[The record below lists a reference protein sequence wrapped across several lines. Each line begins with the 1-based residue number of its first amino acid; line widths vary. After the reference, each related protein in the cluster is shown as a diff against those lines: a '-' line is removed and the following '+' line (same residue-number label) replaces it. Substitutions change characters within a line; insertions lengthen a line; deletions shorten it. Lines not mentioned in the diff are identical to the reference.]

1 MIIKLKNKKI
11 SSNHKPFI
19 VAEMSGNHNQSKE
32 NAFKIVDAAAKS
44 GADAIKLQTYTAE
57 TMTLNLKDK
66 EFFISD
72 KKSLWKGQTL
82 SELYSKGSTP
92 WDWHKEIINYA
103 NNKKIICFSTPFD
116 NSSVDFLE
124 TLNIPIYKI
133 ASFELTDLPLI
144 KKVAQ
149 TKKPIIIST
158 GMGSIDEIKDAVNIV
173 KQSGNDFIL
182 LKCTS
187 TYPAKAIDSNVLT
200 IPELKKIFN
209 CEVGLSDH
217 TKGIGTA
224 IAAVSHGA
232 CLIEKHFT
240 LDRKLGG
247 IDSDFSLEPHELKSL
262 VIETR
267 QAHKS
272 LGKIFIGPTKSEELS
287 LKYRRS
293 LYCSKDIKK
302 GSKVT
307 KNNIKSI
314 RPGFGISPKYY
325 DELIGKK
332 VRKNIKKGTPIKWN
346 LFS

>member
-1 MIIKLKNKKI
+1 MSIKLKNKTI
-11 SSNHKPFI
+11 SSNHSPFI

-32 NAFKIVDAAAKS
+32 NAFKIVEAAVKS
-44 GADAIKLQTYTAE
+44 GADAIKLQTYTAD
-57 TMTLNLKDK
+57 TMTLNLKSKD
-66 EFFISD
+66 FYISD
-72 KKSLWKGQTL
+72 NNSLWKGQSL

-92 WDWHKEIINYA
+92 WNWHKDIIKYA
-103 NNKKIICFSTPFD
+103 NKKKIICFSTPFD

-124 TLNIPIYKI
+124 SLNVPMYKI
-133 ASFELTDLPLI
+133 ASFELTDIPLI
-144 KKVAQ
+144 KKVAK

-158 GMGSIDEIKDAVNIV
+158 GMGSINEIEDAVNTV
-173 KQSGNDFIL
+173 KQFGNELIL

-187 TYPAKAIDSNVLT
+187 TYPAKAKDSNILT
-200 IPELKKIFN
+200 IPELKKLFS
-209 CEVGLSDH
+209 CEIGLSDH

-247 IDSDFSLEPHELKSL
+247 IDSKFSLEPNELKSL
-262 VIETR
+262 VIESK
-267 QAHKS
+267 QAYKS

-302 GSKVT
+302 GSKIS

-314 RPGFGISPKYY
+314 RPGYGISPKYY
-325 DELIGKK
+325 DELLGKK
-332 VRKNIKKGTPIKWN
+332 VKKNIAKGTPLNWDLII
-346 LFS
+346 